1 MNYIDELIENCHT
14 AKKAK
19 PVRKFEMSELSEL
32 EGIQQAIYIIEQTSG
47 DPEKTFGLLKEY
59 KSKKERAC
67 PKLNTPS
74 QVMYVGSTTTG
85 LKKRIAQ
92 HIGEG
97 HKNTYSL
104 HLKHWFN
111 DNYKITIKE
120 YDLSKEV
127 LQIIEDALSEE
138 LKPAFGKSGSNN
150 K

>member
-1 MNYIDELIENCHT
+1 MNYIDELIESCHA

-19 PVRKFEMSELSEL
+19 PVRTFEISELSEL

-97 HKNTYSL
+97 HKNTYAL
-104 HLKHWFN
+104 HLKHWFSN
-111 DNYKITIKE
+111 DYKITIKE
-120 YDLSKEV
+120 YDTPIAV
-127 LQIIEDALSEE
+127 LQIIEDAISAE
-138 LKPAFGKSGSNN
+138 LRPAFGKTGGNN